1 MSPCQLELR
10 YYRLEMVPGYRVSH
24 EDCEVP
30 PPVLLTTLSNTLYR
44 QVCGYTGGPLLLR
57 ATTLASIA
65 DSAVPRSLALLDLAI
80 QVTHDS
86 VKTTFLMRVAGS
98 GHQRDAGVP
107 GHDVPHA
114 ALAGARGAGAGGDE
128 AGVAAA
134 GHQAPAAGGQD
145 QLPAGVPPPVLLPRG
160 GAQL

>member
-30 PPVLLTTLSNTLYR
+30 PPVLLTRLSNTLYL

-86 VKTTFLMRVAGS
+86 VKCEDDLGANYLQHCRVWT
-98 GHQRDAGVP
+98 
-107 GHDVPHA
+107 
-114 ALAGARGAGAGGDE
+114 
-128 AGVAAA
+128 
-134 GHQAPAAGGQD
+134 PA
-145 QLPAGVPPPVLLPRG
+145 
-160 GAQL
+160 